1 MLKVLL
7 DANIFVSA
15 LIKPYSNPSMIL
27 NMVREGRVRLLLS
40 GTIIYEVR
48 RVLSYARIRRIHRF
62 TDEQIDEFVKDLSEF
77 AIITPGNIKVDVIK
91 DDPADN
97 KYIECAIE
105 GQADYIVSGDRH
117 LTNLKHFQGINI
129 VDPAMFIRLL
139 KDATGSC

>member
-1 MLKVLL
+1 M
-7 DANIFVSA
+7 
-15 LIKPYSNPSMIL
+15 
-27 NMVREGRVRLLLS
+27 
-40 GTIIYEVR
+40 
-48 RVLSYARIRRIHRF
+48 SYARIRRIHRF